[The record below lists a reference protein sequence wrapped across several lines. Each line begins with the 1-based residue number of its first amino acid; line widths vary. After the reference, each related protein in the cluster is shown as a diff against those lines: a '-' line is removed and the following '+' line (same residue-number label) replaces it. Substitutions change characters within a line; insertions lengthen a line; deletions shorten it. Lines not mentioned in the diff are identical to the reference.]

1 VGTHGVLGGD
11 QAGRTK
17 RHGPLSAQDNT
28 NPCAHRGYTKR
39 SRSIVEMSQQ
49 TMMNPAAPQIP
60 MTRTQSIGSGGT
72 AALSP
77 GLGCCVGSCPAGDV
91 RIGAALELGITDP

>member
-1 VGTHGVLGGD
+1 
-11 QAGRTK
+11 
-17 RHGPLSAQDNT
+17 
-28 NPCAHRGYTKR
+28 
-39 SRSIVEMSQQ
+39 MSQQ

-77 GLGCCVGSCPAGDV
+77 GLGDAINGRESAEIIVSGSGD
-91 RIGAALELGITDP
+91 LSITKA